1 MLGQELRD
9 GRSARKAAGAVA
21 ERELHGSPGRVRRL
35 WNQSRSFAG
44 PLAGSRSV
52 RRPAH
57 ARIVGI
63 IKDGRTRGPDCR
75 PRRRSVPSPRCVRS
89 NFASVVSPGK
99 VRHPFSSA
107 EFSMHQESPGD
118 SGIGP
123 EAARGHRPFRLWYAS
138 AQNKIC
144 FSVIGARTPHG
155 PLPGNEFRE

>member
-1 MLGQELRD
+1 MDDPRGRPRVPLRNA
-9 GRSARKAAGAVA
+9 SCTARQVVCGDSGINPD
-21 ERELHGSPGRVRRL
+21 RSPGHLPVRARCA
-35 WNQSRSFAG
+35 S
-44 PLAGSRSV
+44 
-52 RRPAH
+52 AH

-144 FSVIGARTPHG
+144 FSVIGATPHG